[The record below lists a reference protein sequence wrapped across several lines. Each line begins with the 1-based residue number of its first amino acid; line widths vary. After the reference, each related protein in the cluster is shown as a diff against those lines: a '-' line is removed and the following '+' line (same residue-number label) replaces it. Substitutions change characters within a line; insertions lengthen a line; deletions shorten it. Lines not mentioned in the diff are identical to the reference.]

1 MSPDGLI
8 YYSFLMKKNVGIERY
23 IQTVGTHDGLECDAS
38 WNLELS
44 TWWVFHSFT
53 ERLEIIIKIEEV
65 IN

>member
-1 MSPDGLI
+1 
-8 YYSFLMKKNVGIERY
+8 MKKNVGIERY

-53 ERLEIIIKIEEV
+53 ERLEIIIKIEGV
-65 IN
+65 IKC